1 MKMPPSLFAVT
12 ATTMLL
18 AGAGPSSRM
27 LPTPNKKSAKQRRK
41 NSEKRKAK
49 RKRDKR
55 LAAMGR
61 LHKHYW

>member
-1 MKMPPSLFAVT
+1 
-12 ATTMLL
+12 
-18 AGAGPSSRM
+18 M
-27 LPTPNKKSAKQRRK
+27 LPTPNKKSAKRRRK